1 MKIQVRI
8 RDLNANANLRASLEK
23 KLGRLNDLI
32 PGLKSTRVIL

>member
-23 KLGRLNDLI
+23 QLERLNDLI
-32 PGLKSTRVIL
+32 PGIKSARVIL